1 MNGLLPFLDNIGY
14 PGYGHTARYD
24 DTLAHHHS
32 NTSAQRILVHFY
44 VYSVCGCQDYTD
56 KNGKKFSDY
65 ISVGSAGGWQK
76 GSWEWRRNSTK
87 VVGWLRS

>member
-1 MNGLLPFLDNIGY
+1 MTVWDIQDMATLPGTMTPLPITILL
-14 PGYGHTARYD
+14 
-24 DTLAHHHS
+24 
-32 NTSAQRILVHFY
+32 QVHKRFWSIFY